1 MKKVKNLLKEIA
13 RDPFNGLVKLDP
25 LKFQLSEYWS
35 RRISGE
41 YRLVYQIV
49 HQNVV
54 VITCRYQ
61 DE

>member
-13 RDPFNGLVKLDP
+13 RDPFNGLVKPEP
-25 LKFQLSEYWS
+25 LKFQLSGYWS

-41 YRLVYQIV
+41 LRLVYQIV
-49 HQNVV
+49 HQDVV

-61 DE
+61 YE

>member
-41 YRLVYQIV
+41 HRLVYQIV

-61 DE
+61 YE